1 MSLKNMR
8 RQGTSA
14 MIFLCLLFCAVA
26 WGTAY
31 AANSTVI
38 LDRERDRP
46 QNAPL
51 SRPKPPVEE
60 GAAESRSLS
69 HDTELTLQ
77 SLSVSGSTVFSE
89 GELLAPYRDLFG
101 KRISYERLRG
111 ISAEMTKKYREAG
124 YILSRV
130 ILPAQDVDPANAHIQ
145 LIAIEG
151 FIDAI
156 EYSGDSRVLER
167 FKRYFSSIEKDL
179 LGMKPLK
186 HSAFERQM
194 LLMKDVSGLEISS
207 RFERG
212 DLPGASKLHIDVQG
226 DLLEGSFNMGNT
238 GTDET
243 GPIIGSVS
251 VGLNTLP
258 LIGNK
263 ATVTYTQ
270 AFDYREYHSIQIA
283 DRYQLW
289 NGLTFTASYA
299 YSDSPDMDADLV
311 EDLDYR
317 TDSSTYNV
325 GVSYP
330 IIRSRDV
337 NLIAGVNYEHRNS
350 DTFLSDEHFQKD
362 RLRALSASLNFDFS
376 DAWGGITQFIPTVY
390 CGLNIF
396 DATDK
401 SWEATNPLAPA
412 EYWKFDLYASRDQQL
427 PHNFSIFTMAE
438 AQFSSES
445 LSSYNKF
452 SYGGSQ
458 FGRGYEPGIIEGDN
472 AFAVS
477 VEPRWTTYPT
487 NSTALQLFSFIDYG
501 TVWTSKRVEGLPKSE
516 YGSSLGVGVRLW
528 GHVGSDTMP
537 DFRLSAFVAQPLKA
551 VNDDDADSPRFVL
564 QGAIY
569 F

>member
-1 MSLKNMR
+1 MSLKER
-8 RQGTSA
+8 RQGKSLT
-14 MIFLCLLFCAVA
+14 IFLCLLLCAVA
-26 WGTAY
+26 WGNAY

-38 LDRERDRP
+38 LDRERDKPR
-46 QNAPL
+46 NTPL
-51 SRPKPPVEE
+51 SQPKPSVEE
-60 GAAESRSLS
+60 GTAESRNLGYN
-69 HDTELTLQ
+69 TNLTLH
-77 SLSVSGSTVFSE
+77 SLSVTGSTVFSE
-89 GELLAPYRDLFG
+89 KELLAPYRDLFG
-101 KRISYERLRG
+101 TRITYGRLRG

-130 ILPAQDVDPANAHIQ
+130 IMPAQDVDAADAHIR

-151 FIDAI
+151 FIEAI

-179 LGMKPLK
+179 LGKKPLR
-186 HSAFERQM
+186 HSDFERHM
-194 LLMKDVSGLEISS
+194 LLMKDVSGLEVSS

-212 DLPGASKLHIDVQG
+212 ELPGGSKLHIDVQG
-226 DLLEGSFNMGNT
+226 DLVEGSFNMGNT

-258 LIGNK
+258 VIGNK
-263 ATVTYTQ
+263 ATLTYTQ
-270 AFDYREYHSIQIA
+270 AFDYREYHSVQIA

-289 NGLTFTASYA
+289 NGLTFTGSYA
-299 YSDSPDMDADLV
+299 YSDSPEMDSDFADLW
-311 EDLDYR
+311 DYR
-317 TDSSTYNV
+317 TDSSTYNI

-337 NLIAGVNYEHRNS
+337 NLIAGANYEHRNS
-350 DTFLSDEHFQKD
+350 DTFLSDEPFQKD
-362 RLRALSASLNFDFS
+362 RLRTLSASLNFDFS
-376 DAWGGITQFIPTVY
+376 DAWGGITQLIPTVY
-390 CGLNIF
+390 HGLNIF
-396 DATDK
+396 DASNK
-401 SWEATNPLAPA
+401 SEEATNTLAPA
-412 EYWKFDLYASRDQQL
+412 EYWKLDLYASRDQQL
-427 PHNFSIFTMAE
+427 LNNFSIFTMAE
-438 AQFSSES
+438 AQLSSES

-458 FGRGYEPGIIEGDN
+458 FGRGYDPGILEGDN

-501 TVWTSKRVEGLPKSE
+501 TVWTSKRIEGLPKSE
-516 YGSSLGVGVRLW
+516 YGSSVGIGVRLW

-537 DFRLSAFVAQPLKA
+537 DFRISAFAAQPLKA
-551 VNDDDADSPRFVL
+551 VNDDKADSPRLVL
-564 QGAIY
+564 QGAIS